1 MAKKKDNNGDQIN
14 KARQENRILSFEFL
28 NLKFN
33 NASSDY
39 KKGFEEGIK
48 FGQEFPKAGEELKRY
63 FEITG
68 TE

>member
-1 MAKKKDNNGDQIN
+1 LNNT
-14 KARQENRILSFEFL
+14 
-28 NLKFN
+28 
-33 NASSDY
+33 SSDY

-48 FGQEFPKAGEELKRY
+48 FGQEFPKASEELKRY